1 MEPSKGIRLKKFDI
15 IINGGGLIGT
25 SAALALA
32 QRGFKVA
39 LIESN
44 LLNGAKMPQSG
55 WDERIFAISPI
66 NRRFLQTLKCW
77 PSNRRICPVTAM
89 QIRGDKGGSLYFS
102 AKDAKIE
109 ALAWIV
115 EQRNLLNLL
124 WESLSQSSV
133 VLFTNTKP
141 LTYSIEQGKVLLTLE
156 HNKILS
162 AKLLIGAD
170 GASSW
175 VREKSALPYR
185 VNNYQQSAIVANF
198 FCEKPH
204 QGIAR
209 QWFYGNTTLACL
221 PLPGKRFSMVWSTSS
236 PQTILQLNRKALAK
250 SVSEAIGNTLG
261 ELTTLNDAKAFPL
274 HSIKLVS
281 TATNR
286 VILLGDAAHLIHP
299 LAGQGVNLGFSDV
312 QKLTKI
318 LANAIDPGDFAAL
331 RQFSTNRLIPVKMMH
346 YTCDG
351 LFYLFNTQ
359 RLSALK
365 PLGNM
370 ALSLINHVPFLRHK
384 LIRFATHL

>member
-1 MEPSKGIRLKKFDI
+1 MKKFDI
-15 IINGGGLIGT
+15 IINGGGLIGA
-25 SAALALA
+25 SAALALV
-32 QRGFKVA
+32 QHGFKIA
-39 LIESN
+39 LIESTPFN
-44 LLNGAKMPQSG
+44 IVKIPQSG

-66 NRRFLQTLKCW
+66 NRQFLQTLKCW
-77 PSNRRICPVTAM
+77 PSNKRICPITAM

-102 AKDAKIE
+102 AKDVKIE

-124 WESLSQSSV
+124 WKNLSQSSV
-133 VLFTNTKP
+133 VLLTNTKP
-141 LTYSIEQGKVLLTLE
+141 LAYRIEREKVLLTLE
-156 HNKILS
+156 HNKTLW

-175 VREKSALPYR
+175 VREKSALPYQD
-185 VNNYQQSAIVANF
+185 NNYQQSAIVANF
-198 FCEKPH
+198 SCEKPH

-209 QWFYGNTTLACL
+209 QWFYGNTTLAWL

-236 PQTILQLNRKALAK
+236 PQTILQLNRKALAQ
-250 SVSEAIGNTLG
+250 SVSDATGDTLG
-261 ELTTLNDAKAFPL
+261 KLIALTDAKAFPL

-281 TATNR
+281 TAADR

-299 LAGQGVNLGFSDV
+299 LAGQGVNLGFRDV

-318 LANAIDPGDFAAL
+318 LANAIDPGDFATL
-331 RQFSTNRLIPVKMMH
+331 RRFSINRLIPVKMMH

-351 LFYLFNTQ
+351 LFYLFNAQ

-370 ALSLINHVPFLRHK
+370 ALSLINHVPFLRHQ
-384 LIRFATHL
+384 LIQFATHF